1 MKQHASLA
9 LLLCSIA
16 LLSGCAS
23 DDETELRAWMVE
35 LRSNIKPRI
44 TPIEEPKQFI
54 PAEYGLESSL
64 DPFEAMR
71 LTQALRRDSNSSS
84 VNSALIT
91 PELSRRKEPL
101 EAYPLDAIHM
111 VGSMNKSG
119 VPIALIRVDKLL
131 YQVKV
136 GNHLGQN
143 YGLVTKVSE
152 TSVQLREIVQDPSG
166 DWIERPATLDLLE
179 GPEGKK

>member
-1 MKQHASLA
+1 MKQHFYPIVMACGLV
-9 LLLCSIA
+9 

-23 DDETELRAWMVE
+23 DDETELRTWMSE
-35 LRSNIKPRI
+35 LRGTIKPKI

-54 PAEYGLESSL
+54 PAEYGLDTTL
-64 DPFEAMR
+64 NPFESMR
-71 LTQALRRDSNSSS
+71 LTQALKRDSNNSA

-91 PELSRRKEPL
+91 PELARRKEPL
-101 EAYPLDAIHM
+101 ESYPLDAIRM

-131 YQVKV
+131 YQVRV

-152 TSVQLREIVQDPSG
+152 TSVQLREIVQDPTG
-166 DWIERPATLDLLE
+166 DWIERPATLDLQE

>member
-1 MKQHASLA
+1 MKQHAYSILM
-9 LLLCSIA
+9 LCGLA

-23 DDETELRAWMVE
+23 DDETELRTWMAE
-35 LRSNIKPRI
+35 LRTTIKPKI
-44 TPIEEPKQFI
+44 TPIEEPKQFT
-54 PAEYGLESSL
+54 PAEYGLDGSL

-71 LTQALRRDSNSSS
+71 LTQALKRDSNSSA

-91 PELSRRKEPL
+91 PELARRKEPL
-101 EAYPLDAIHM
+101 ESYPLDAIHM
-111 VGSMNKSG
+111 VGSMNKNS
-119 VPIALIRVDKLL
+119 VPIALIKVDKLL
-131 YQVKV
+131 YQVRV

-166 DWIERPATLDLLE
+166 DWIERPATLDLQE